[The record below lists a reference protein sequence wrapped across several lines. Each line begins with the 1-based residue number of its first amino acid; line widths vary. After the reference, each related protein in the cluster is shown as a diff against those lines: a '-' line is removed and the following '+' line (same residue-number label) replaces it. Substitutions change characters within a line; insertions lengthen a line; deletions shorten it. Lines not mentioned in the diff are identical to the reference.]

1 MKAPYDAERVA
12 ADLVL
17 SVKPALQED
26 FRDEKFL
33 GSLKVVFTAMLN
45 AAYCCGAVEA
55 LRPHA
60 GEPQ

>member
-1 MKAPYDAERVA
+1 
-12 ADLVL
+12 
-17 SVKPALQED
+17 LQED